1 MLVTA
6 APSIRWVTAV
16 SGRGPDDVGIV
27 TVLDGKPTSANAN
40 TPEVDDTGRLISCP
54 WRGNRSKSP
63 ISAARPTAKSVSIPR
78 RQRSLATVRPHDEP
92 GASSA
97 IVRSSCPDGSRAC
110 RSRRGSPAASPAPR
124 RREPAPAATTS
135 SAGSTCSRCPRKG
148 CRGVAAWRAAG
159 GRASDRRGRLGART
173 RARSASSLIVGTL
186 TGRIASIINRRSTRS
201 ASERDETTP
210 GSAAIPAAM
219 HSPRSLE
226 APTCER

>member
-1 MLVTA
+1 MWGSSRCLTA
-6 APSIRWVTAV
+6 SRHPLTPTRRRLMTQGVSSAALGAGTARSPRSRRPGPPRRACRSRAGSAV
-16 SGRGPDDVGIV
+16 SRPSAR
-27 TVLDGKPTSANAN
+27 TTS
-40 TPEVDDTGRLISCP
+40 P
-54 WRGNRSKSP
+54 
-63 ISAARPTAKSVSIPR
+63 ARAR
-78 RQRSLATVRPHDEP
+78 
-92 GASSA
+92 
-97 IVRSSCPDGSRAC
+97 RSSVRAAPDGSRAC

-219 HSPRSLE
+219 HSPRGLE